1 MERVSLA
8 RANASESNE
17 DLIAR
22 CLSLYKGMKRVEDW
36 ARARGACQDR
46 QKGWNNI
53 NIVDLVKEKR

>member
-17 DLIAR
+17 DFIAR
-22 CLSLYKGMKRVEDW
+22 CLSLYPGMKSVEAW

-46 QKGWNNI
+46 QKGWNNVTI
-53 NIVDLVKEKR
+53 GDLVKGKR